1 MDSDYQ
7 ITPFSRALLTGVF
20 VGFVTTII
28 CLVFNII
35 YRDSTGFTPAEIIN
49 VSSIIFGINLIFVV
63 IGMVYHVFLKFIRK
77 GEVFFIAVFALITAF
92 LIWKAEGAIRS
103 DNYQVTLQFRGLL
116 AGIIIISGIGAS
128 VLIPF
133 LFHDKRFKE
142 HVL

>member
-1 MDSDYQ
+1 
-7 ITPFSRALLTGVF
+7 
-20 VGFVTTII
+20 
-28 CLVFNII
+28 
-35 YRDSTGFTPAEIIN
+35 
-49 VSSIIFGINLIFVV
+49 
-63 IGMVYHVFLKFIRK
+63 MVYHVFLKFIRK